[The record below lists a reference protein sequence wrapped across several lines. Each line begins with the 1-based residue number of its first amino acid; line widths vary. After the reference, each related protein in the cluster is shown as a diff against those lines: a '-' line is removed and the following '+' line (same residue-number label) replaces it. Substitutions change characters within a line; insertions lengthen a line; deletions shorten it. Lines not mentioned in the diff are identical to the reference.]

1 MKQWWRQRQPRERQR
16 LQLGGI
22 ILLAAGLY
30 LALIRPAQRA
40 IDRAERHAATAQQQ
54 AQTVASLAK
63 ALNDL
68 GGAPR
73 RRANHGSGDSEPT
86 LFAQID
92 ALVRRGPLRTS
103 ITRVQP
109 QGNDRVQ
116 LQLQRA
122 RFDLLIAQL
131 QRIETQTGSRLDHL
145 TLRRE
150 ASAGTVSGIAQ
161 FRAAPAPGQ

>member
-30 LALIRPAQRA
+30 LGLIRPAQQA
-40 IDRAERHAATAQQQ
+40 ITLAEQRTTTARQQ

-63 ALNDL
+63 TLNDL
-68 GGAPR
+68 GGAPQTHS
-73 RRANHGSGDSEPT
+73 NHGNSGNDPT
-86 LFAQID
+86 LFARID
-92 ALVRRGPLRTS
+92 ILVRRGPLRAS
-103 ITRVQP
+103 VTRVQP
-109 QGNDRVQ
+109 QGADRVQ

-122 RFDLLIAQL
+122 RFDVLIAQL
-131 QRIETQTGSRLDHL
+131 QHIETQTDSRLDRL

-150 ASAGTVSGIAQ
+150 ASAGIVSGMAE
-161 FRAAPAPGQ
+161 FRVAPAPGR